1 MHRATS
7 GDTGSVWGWPEPA
20 RLNPGK
26 AQKLHNGPQS
36 TANHESNCVSWVL
49 EFHRDLLHT
58 AIHPRC
64 HSPALGSPLVVNPS
78 PKCSCSGPGQSQ
90 PPSTSEGLEWASC
103 KSRSAAFS
111 LPRDRKT
118 AHLPHSRHC
127 CFPWKGPTGGP
138 STALG
143 KGMAPFSAVQ
153 WHFKSTPT
161 HFTKPWPRSVPWI
174 TALRS
179 WT

>member
-1 MHRATS
+1 MAPKHCKPWKQLCELS
-7 GDTGSVWGWPEPA
+7 
-20 RLNPGK
+20 PGIS
-26 AQKLHNGPQS
+26 QG
-36 TANHESNCVSWVL
+36 
-49 EFHRDLLHT
+49 LLHT

-161 HFTKPWPRSVPWI
+161 HFSKPWPRSVPWI